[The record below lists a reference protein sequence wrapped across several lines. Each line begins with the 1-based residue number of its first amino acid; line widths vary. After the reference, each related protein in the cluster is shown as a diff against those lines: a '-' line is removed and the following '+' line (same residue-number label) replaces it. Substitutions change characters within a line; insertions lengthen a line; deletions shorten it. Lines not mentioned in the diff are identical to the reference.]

1 MSDWTT
7 SALLHLYARSG
18 RADAARIQLRHG
30 ADTEIRDVQ
39 GLTALLLAKGAR
51 TDASAPLGT
60 NFEYGPEL
68 GTCLHFATES
78 GHVQILKFLVTAA
91 ALDADERTNGAQ
103 QMTPLHLAA
112 RIGRADI
119 VRFLIGRPE
128 VDVNAL
134 DTRGMTAVHHAAT
147 IPTPSALTRQ

>member
-1 MSDWTT
+1 MLQV
-7 SALLHLYARSG
+7 LL
-18 RADAARIQLRHG
+18 Q
-30 ADTEIRDVQ
+30 
-39 GLTALLLAKGAR
+39 KGAR

-78 GHVQILKFLVTAA
+78 GHVQILKFLVIAA
-91 ALDADERTNGAQ
+91 ALDADDRTSGPQ

-112 RIGRADI
+112 RLGRADI

-134 DTRGMTAVHHAAT
+134 DTQHCTTLRLSQRLQH
-147 IPTPSALTRQ
+147 